1 MTRLLA
7 AGLALAATAVLMG
20 QSRPLQPLLV
30 VRLSDGGR
38 PVPAV
43 AREAGSQAQETA
55 RPSQLPPL
63 PVARLDPTGA
73 NATLDAVR
81 PLSLRFAQPMA
92 VRDVLLLL
100 VRDTG
105 LSLVT
110 EPGVEGTFV
119 GELSGVTLRQALD
132 LVLRP
137 HGFDYSVEGGAIR
150 VYRRRTETR
159 IFDINVSAVR
169 RRGSGSLS
177 TSSSL
182 RGNPESGSRAGVEW
196 AADADAFEEISRA
209 IQSLLSPQGRFAVDR
224 RAGVVQVTDYD
235 DRIDR
240 VSVYLESVER
250 RLVRQV
256 DIEARVVEV
265 TFFSDPPAGGVDWPS
280 AIAKAQTTSAS
291 GTVTLDFAAFVRALG
306 EQGRVSVLASP
317 RVKALHNEPA
327 VMRVGLQDVTFEREG
342 PDGRQEHA
350 TAVLDG
356 FSLAVVPHISADGM
370 VTMSVAPSVVQR
382 TGDVRERDRQKAPV
396 TAVSEVSTSVRIR
409 DGETLVLPGLRR
421 ERERQE
427 PSGRGLAGLFRRAP
441 SQRAHSELAVLL
453 TPKVL

>member
-1 MTRLLA
+1 MRTRLLF
-7 AGLALAATAVLMG
+7 AGFALAATAVLAG

-30 VRLSDGGR
+30 VRLSDG
-38 PVPAV
+38 
-43 AREAGSQAQETA
+43 ARGVQGSQGADAQA
-55 RPSQLPPL
+55 QGPVHPSPLPPM

-81 PLSLRFAQPMA
+81 PLSLRFAQPMPL
-92 VRDVLLLL
+92 RDVLLLL

-132 LVLRP
+132 LVLQP
-137 HGFDYSVEGGAIR
+137 HGFEYSVEGNAIR
-150 VYRRRTETR
+150 VYRRRTGTR
-159 IFDINVSAVR
+159 IFDVNVSAVK
-169 RRGSGSLS
+169 RRGNGALS

-182 RGNPESGSRAGVEW
+182 RRDAGNGSRAGVEW
-196 AADADAFEEISRA
+196 TADADAFEEVARG

-224 RAGVVQVTDYD
+224 RAGVVQVTDYE

-240 VSVYLESVER
+240 VAVYLESVER

-256 DIEARVVEV
+256 DIAARVVEV
-265 TFFSDPPAGGVDWPS
+265 TMTDPPAGGVDWPA
-280 AIAKAQTTSAS
+280 AIAKAQVTSAS
-291 GTVTLDFAAFVRALG
+291 GTVTLDFDAFMKALA
-306 EQGRVSVLASP
+306 EQGSVSVLASP

-342 PDGRQEHA
+342 PEGRQEHT
-350 TAVLDG
+350 TAVFDG

-370 VTMSVAPSVVQR
+370 VTMSVAPSVVQH
-382 TGDVRERDRQKAPV
+382 TGDVRARERQKAPV
-396 TAVSEVSTSVRIR
+396 TAVSEVTTSVRVR

-421 ERERQE
+421 EREAWE
-427 PSGRGLAGLFRRAP
+427 ASGRGLAGLFRRAP
-441 SQRAHSELAVLL
+441 ARKTYSELAVLL